1 MYKKTVTYE
10 DYDGIER
17 TETFYFNLS
26 KAELLEMELNRD
38 GGLGNLIQ
46 KIIDEKD
53 TRRMISIFKD
63 IMNRSYGV
71 KSDDGKRF
79 VKNKAVLDAFVES
92 PAYSDIYIELVT
104 NADEAISFINGIM
117 PYEMSHE
124 QLKESVKQ
132 AEGTIVP
139 VSIE

>member
-26 KAELLEMELNRD
+26 KAELLEMEIDRD
-38 GGLGNLIQ
+38 GGMANLIQ
-46 KIIDEKD
+46 KIIDERD
-53 TRRMISIFKD
+53 ARRMINIFKEV
-63 IMNRSYGV
+63 MNRSYGV

-79 VKNKAVLDAFVES
+79 VKNPEVLAAFVES
-92 PAYSDIYIELVT
+92 PAYSDIYMELITDTDKAIE
-104 NADEAISFINGIM
+104 FINGIM

-124 QLKESVKQ
+124 ELKEAIDKVDSN
-132 AEGTIVP
+132 IVP
-139 VSIE
+139 ISIE

>member
-26 KAELLEMELNRD
+26 KAELLEMELDRD

-53 TRRMISIFKD
+53 ARRMINIFKE

-79 VKNKAVLDAFVES
+79 IKNKEVLNAFIES
-92 PAYSDIYIELVT
+92 PAYSDIYMELIT
-104 NADEAISFINGIM
+104 NTNEAVEFVNGIV
-117 PYEMSHE
+117 PYDISHE
-124 QLKESVKQ
+124 QIKEAVAK
-132 AEGTIVP
+132 ADGNIVP
-139 VSIE
+139 VSLE

>member
-26 KAELLEMELNRD
+26 KAELLEMEMARD
-38 GGLGNLIQ
+38 GGLGNLIE
-46 KIIDEKD
+46 KIINERDA
-53 TRRMISIFKD
+53 RRMINIFKE

-79 VKNKAVLDAFVES
+79 VKNPEVLAAFVES
-92 PAYSDIYIELVT
+92 PAYSDIYMELIT
-104 NADEAISFINGIM
+104 DTEKAIDFVNGIM
-117 PYEMSHE
+117 PYDMSHE
-124 QLKESVKQ
+124 ELKKEIEKVESN
-132 AEGTIVP
+132 IVP
-139 VSIE
+139 ISME